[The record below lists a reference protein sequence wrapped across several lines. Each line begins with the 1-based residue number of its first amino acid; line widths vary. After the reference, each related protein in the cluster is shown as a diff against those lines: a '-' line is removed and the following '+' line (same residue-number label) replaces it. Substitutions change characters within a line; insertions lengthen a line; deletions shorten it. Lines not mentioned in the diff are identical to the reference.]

1 MRFGNFFRDK
11 GWTPYAKAG
20 CVIVTFYLALSHI
33 HLLFVGLGYLVRF
46 TLPVILGLVIAYI
59 MDPLVNLVEKTLFSG
74 IKDKPGLKRVISVWV
89 TVLGVVLLIVVF
101 FVSVIPQL
109 IQSITTFFGNF
120 DMYSDSLQMM
130 INGFSNMAARFN
142 IDLASITSRA
152 DQILE
157 EITSYISKNANNIV
171 SKSIDFGKNIFTA
184 VISVI
189 LAIYILFD
197 KDKLTASLRRLLKA
211 LLPSK
216 RYEDLSSFWGRCN
229 SILIRYIAGDM
240 LDGLIVGIIN
250 LVFMSIAGMDYK
262 ILISVIVGLTNLA
275 PTFGPIAG
283 AVIGGVILLFVN
295 PWHALWFLVFTAILQ
310 TIDGYIIKPKLF
322 GNTLGISSLWI
333 LASII
338 VFGRMFG
345 VIGILIAIPLAAIFD
360 IIYKEIILH
369 GLETRREEK
378 DLAIK
383 EAEAK
388 KAAAIAAQRAAT
400 EAIKAVVRKDSEI
413 EVDVQL
419 KEKLAADADIKNDD
433 N

>member
-1 MRFGNFFRDK
+1 M
-11 GWTPYAKAG
+11 
-20 CVIVTFYLALSHI
+20 
-33 HLLFVGLGYLVRF
+33 
-46 TLPVILGLVIAYI
+46 
-59 MDPLVNLVEKTLFSG
+59 
-74 IKDKPGLKRVISVWV
+74 
-89 TVLGVVLLIVVF
+89 
-101 FVSVIPQL
+101 
-109 IQSITTFFGNF
+109 
-120 DMYSDSLQMM
+120 
-130 INGFSNMAARFN
+130 
-142 IDLASITSRA
+142 
-152 DQILE
+152 
-157 EITSYISKNANNIV
+157 
-171 SKSIDFGKNIFTA
+171 
-184 VISVI
+184 
-189 LAIYILFD
+189 
-197 KDKLTASLRRLLKA
+197 
-211 LLPSK
+211 
-216 RYEDLSSFWGRCN
+216 
-229 SILIRYIAGDM
+229 
-240 LDGLIVGIIN
+240 
-250 LVFMSIAGMDYK
+250 
-262 ILISVIVGLTNLA
+262 
-275 PTFGPIAG
+275 
-283 AVIGGVILLFVN
+283 ILLFVN